1 MASDG
6 MWTLTDDGE
15 FVLEEP
21 YATKLKE
28 ACALATEAWITALLG
43 YLSNESPYTVD
54 ELRESLIERC
64 SEEQQPKEIV
74 DEFVLE
80 ALGGDL

>member
-54 ELRESLIERC
+54 ELRE
-64 SEEQQPKEIV
+64 
-74 DEFVLE
+74 
-80 ALGGDL
+80 